1 MTTFFYY
8 TGQCQLYGDP
18 HYISFQGIPFDF
30 MANCTYTLVEEK
42 TSLHHFSITG
52 DNYFCEPDIDLSCSK
67 GITLKYW
74 NDMVTLM
81 VTEEFT
87 VEVSL

>member
-1 MTTFFYY
+1 M
-8 TGQCQLYGDP
+8 D
-18 HYISFQGIPFDF
+18 
-30 MANCTYTLVEEK
+30 NCTYTLVEEK
-42 TSLHHFSITG
+42 VALQHLSITV
-52 DNYFCEPDIDLSCSK
+52 DNYFCEPDIDASCSR
-67 GITLKYW
+67 GITIKYW